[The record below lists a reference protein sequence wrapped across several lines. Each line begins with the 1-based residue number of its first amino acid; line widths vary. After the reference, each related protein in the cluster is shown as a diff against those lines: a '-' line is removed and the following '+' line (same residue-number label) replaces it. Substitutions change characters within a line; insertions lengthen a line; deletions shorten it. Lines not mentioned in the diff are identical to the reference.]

1 MIDFA
6 GIAVQ
11 ILFGAFGATARFGV
25 MKLVKPGQ
33 WSWGLFIVNMGGSLI
48 VGVAL
53 PAVFFV
59 ADALSWS
66 VAIAVFAFAAG
77 FTTFSTLT
85 LTAAEWAHRGEMV
98 RGLALTAAHVVLG
111 ALVAGAGYISASAA
125 LGA

>member
-25 MKLVKPGQ
+25 MNLVKPGQ

-53 PAVFFV
+53 GASV

-66 VAIAVFAFAAG
+66 VATAVFAFAAG

-111 ALVAGAGYISASAA
+111 ALVAGAGYISASTA

>member
-25 MKLVKPGQ
+25 MNLVKPGQ

-53 PAVFFV
+53 GASV

-66 VAIAVFAFAAG
+66 VATAVFAFAAG

>member
-25 MKLVKPGQ
+25 MNLVKPGQ

-53 PAVFFV
+53 GASV

-66 VAIAVFAFAAG
+66 VATAVFAFAAG

-98 RGLALTAAHVVLG
+98 RGLALTAVHVVLG
-111 ALVAGAGYISASAA
+111 ALVAGAGYISASTA

>member
-1 MIDFA
+1 VIDFA

-11 ILFGAFGATARFGV
+11 VLFGAFGATARFGV
-25 MKLVKPGQ
+25 MTLVKPGQ

-53 PAVFFV
+53 GASV

-66 VAIAVFAFAAG
+66 IATSVFAFAAG

-111 ALVAGAGYISASAA
+111 AFVAGAGYISASTA

>member
-53 PAVFFV
+53 GASV

-66 VAIAVFAFAAG
+66 VATAVFAFAAG